1 MKICNI
7 FFITMSKTT
16 KLFVVSSIIWLS
28 VINLSAQQQEQGS
41 VSGIIIEKTSNKP
54 LEFANVIIRNN
65 TDSSKFQGTVTGSK
79 GEFTFNN
86 LTSGEYRVI
95 YSFIGFDKVETPVFV
110 LTSRQ
115 SKLNLGKLYL
125 SESTTSL
132 GEISVTAQRST
143 FVNSID
149 RKTFNVGQDV
159 MSETGSVSELLQN
172 VPSVQVDVD
181 GNVSLRG
188 SGNVMFL
195 INGKPSALMGANRA
209 AVLQQMPASS
219 IEKIEI
225 ITNPSAKY
233 KPDGTSGIIN
243 IVLKKDKS
251 LGLNGLLS
259 VNAGNGN
266 RYNGNF
272 SINYNPGK
280 INVSTSYS
288 FRQDERLRY
297 TDDYRKHFKLNT
309 DTINYIHLLS
319 SDYSKPLSHIVRGGA
334 DYKINSHN
342 SIGVTGSYNYRSF
355 IRHANDANLWQG
367 TDLTTTKDYDR
378 SRLDPEFEKDLELTA
393 NYVHSFAKEGHDL
406 TVDYTTSVSKEQED
420 NHYTNT
426 FRLPVTPPTYD
437 NTLIKQGENES
448 QFSVEYVNPISEDIK
463 IEAGYIIES
472 IKSDM
477 DFFGESYNPFTS
489 LWVRDIEKSN
499 HFIYKED
506 IHVLYGTYEQE
517 IGRFGF
523 LAGLRAEQAFL
534 NANQV
539 TTDTVIK
546 NRYFRIYPSLHLTY
560 KLADLHEL
568 QLNYSHR
575 IRRPEGD
582 EMNPFPEYADPY
594 NLRIGNPHLKP
605 ADVHSVELGYQYKK
619 NSTTFLSTFYYRYTY
634 NGMTD
639 ITKYINDTVKLT
651 TRENLTKSSSAG
663 LEFVL
668 STAIGNLATINLSTN
683 TFYNT
688 IDASSLGYSKKKSII
703 AWSANLSAGI
713 NLSKSTVLQITSNYV
728 AESLTPQGR
737 QMPSFV
743 INTGFKQEFFNRKLA
758 LIVTVSD
765 VFNSLRN
772 STIVDTPELYEKII
786 RRRSARIIYAGFTYT
801 FGNQK
806 KKELEYD
813 NKL

>member
-1 MKICNI
+1 M
-7 FFITMSKTT
+7 TKTT
-16 KLFVVSSIIWLS
+16 KFFTVLIFIWLS
-28 VINLSAQQQEQGS
+28 VTNLSAQQQGQGS
-41 VSGIIIEKTSNKP
+41 VSGFIFEKTSNKP
-54 LEFANVIIRNN
+54 LEFANVIFRSN
-65 TDSSKFQGTVTGSK
+65 TYSKRFMGTVTGRK
-79 GEFTFNN
+79 GEFTFDK
-86 LTSGEYRVI
+86 LEFGEYKVI
-95 YSFIGFDKVETPVFV
+95 YSFIGFDKIETPVFT
-110 LTSRQ
+110 LNSKQ
-115 SKLNLGKLYL
+115 SKLNLGKLYIA
-125 SESTTSL
+125 ESTAAL
-132 GEISVTAQRST
+132 GEVSVTAQRST

-159 MSETGSVSELLQN
+159 MSKTGSVSELLQN
-172 VPSVQVDVD
+172 VPSVQVDID

-243 IVLKKDKS
+243 IVLKKDKN
-251 LGLNGLLS
+251 LGLNGLIS
-259 VNAGNGN
+259 MNAGNDK
-266 RYNGNF
+266 RYNGSF
-272 SINYNPGK
+272 SLNYNPGK
-280 INVSTSYS
+280 INVFGSYS
-288 FRQDERLRY
+288 IRQDDRLRY
-297 TDDYRKHFKLNT
+297 NDDYREHFKLNT
-309 DTINYIHLLS
+309 DTVTYTHIIS
-319 SDYSKPLSHIVRGGA
+319 SDHSRPLSHIFQTGA

-342 SIGVTGSYNYRSF
+342 TIGVTGSYNYRDF
-355 IRHANDANLWQG
+355 IRNANDANLWQG
-367 TDLTTTKDYDR
+367 TDLTITKDYDC
-378 SRLDPEFEKDLELTA
+378 SRKDPEFEKDLELNA
-393 NYVHSFAKEGHDL
+393 NYTHSFAKEDHEL
-406 TVDYTTSVSKEQED
+406 TVDYTASFSKEQED

-426 FRLPVTPPTYD
+426 FRIPVMSPTYD
-437 NTLIKQGENES
+437 NTLIKQGDNES
-448 QFSVEYVNPISEDIK
+448 QFSVEYVNPIAEDIK
-463 IEAGYIIES
+463 IEAGYLLES

-477 DFFGESYNPFTS
+477 NFFGESYDQLTS
-489 LWVRDIEKSN
+489 QWIKDTEKSN
-499 HFIYKED
+499 QFIYKEY
-506 IHVLYGTYEQE
+506 IHVLYGTYEME
-517 IGRFGF
+517 LGKFGF

-539 TTDTVIK
+539 TTDTVVK
-546 NRYFRIYPSLHLTY
+546 NSYFRIYPSLHLAY
-560 KLADLHEL
+560 KLSEANEL

-605 ADVHSVELGYQYKK
+605 ADVHSVEFGYQYKK
-619 NSTTFLSTFYYRYTY
+619 NKTTFLSTVYYRYTY

-639 ITKYINDTVKLT
+639 ITSFLHDTIKVT
-651 TRENLTKSSSAG
+651 TRENLTKSNSAG
-663 LEFVL
+663 LELIL
-668 STAIGNLATINLSTN
+668 STAIGDVANINLSTN

-688 IDASSLGYSKKKSII
+688 IDASNLGYSKKKSII

-713 NLSKSTVLQITSNYV
+713 NLSKSTVFQITSSYV
-728 AESLTPQGR
+728 AETLTPQGK
-737 QMPSFV
+737 QLSSFV
-743 INTGFKQEFFNRKLA
+743 INTGFKQELFKRKLA

-765 VFNSLRN
+765 VFNSLK
-772 STIVDTPELYEKII
+772 SKSLVDTPELYEKIV
-786 RRRSARIIYAGFTYT
+786 RRRSSRVIYAGFTYT